1 MSFEI
6 IERTPTLEEFH
17 QLCVSVGWEKMMNFK
32 VLKDSLENSLY
43 SVVVLSDSKII
54 GMGRIIGDGYIYF
67 YLQDIVVLPEF
78 QKMGIGTMIMD
89 KLMSYLKR
97 NAPEKASI
105 GLFSS
110 NEGKKLYEKY
120 DFKQYPA
127 LTGMF
132 RVAPVVGGES
142 GPGARP
148 M

>member
-6 IERTPTLEEFH
+6 KERTPTHEEFH

-32 VLKDSLENSLY
+32 VIQDSLENSLY
-43 SVVVLSDSKII
+43 SVVVLFESKII

-67 YLQDIVVLPEF
+67 YLQDIVVLPTF

-89 KLMSYLKR
+89 KLMSYLKE
-97 NAPEKASI
+97 NAPDQAFI

-110 NEGKKLYEKY
+110 TEGKKLYEKY
-120 DFKQYPA
+120 EFKQYPA

-132 RVAPVVGGES
+132 RVAPI
-142 GPGARP
+142 
-148 M
+148 

>member
-17 QLCVSVGWEKMMNFK
+17 QLCVSVGWEKMMNFN
-32 VLKDSLENSLY
+32 VINDSLENSLY
-43 SVVVLSDSKII
+43 SVVVLSKSKII
-54 GMGRIIGDGYIYF
+54 GMGRIIGDGYVYF

-78 QKMGIGTMIMD
+78 QNTGIGTMIMD
-89 KLMSYLKR
+89 KLMSFLQG
-97 NAPEKASI
+97 NAPDKAFI

-120 DFKQYPA
+120 GFNQYPS

-132 RVAPVVGGES
+132 RVTPI
-142 GPGARP
+142 
-148 M
+148 